1 MSVKV
6 GMKQSKKIAVTGGIG
21 SGKST
26 VMKIIAGK
34 GYPIFSCDEI
44 YSQLT
49 SDRDFLNILRH
60 SFGDILNSDGTLDRK
75 KLSEIVFNNP
85 AKLAELD
92 KITHPAIY
100 KEMFRMADEA
110 GGICFCEVP
119 LLFESRAESLFDGV
133 IIVMRNEEQ
142 RIKSVTA
149 RDKLPE
155 QDVKKRISNQFDYNS
170 ADFAMY
176 YVIHNNGDLSELEW
190 QTEEII
196 KKINEK

>member
-1 MSVKV
+1 
-6 GMKQSKKIAVTGGIG
+6 MKQSKKIAVTGGIG

-34 GYPIFSCDEI
+34 GYHIFSCDEI

-49 SDRDFLNILRH
+49 SDSDFLNILRH

-119 LLFESRAESLFDGV
+119 LLFESGAESLFDGV

-170 ADFAMY
+170 AVFAMY

-190 QTEEII
+190 QTEKII

>member
-1 MSVKV
+1 
-6 GMKQSKKIAVTGGIG
+6 MKQSKKIAVTGGIG

-49 SDRDFLNILRH
+49 SDRNFLNILRH

-119 LLFESRAESLFDGV
+119 LLFESGAESLFDGV

-170 ADFAMY
+170 TDFAMY

-196 KKINEK
+196 NKINEK

>member
-1 MSVKV
+1 
-6 GMKQSKKIAVTGGIG
+6 MKQSKKIAVTGGIG

-49 SDRDFLNILRH
+49 SDSDFLNILRH

-119 LLFESRAESLFDGV
+119 LLFESGAESLFDGV

-176 YVIHNNGDLSELEW
+176 YVIYNNGDLSELEW

>member
-1 MSVKV
+1 
-6 GMKQSKKIAVTGGIG
+6 MKQNKKIAVTGGIG

-119 LLFESRAESLFDGV
+119 LLFESGAESLFDGV

-170 ADFAMY
+170 AVFAMY

>member
-1 MSVKV
+1 
-6 GMKQSKKIAVTGGIG
+6 MKQSKKIAVTGGIG

-49 SDRDFLNILRH
+49 SDSDFLNILRH

-119 LLFESRAESLFDGV
+119 LLFESGAESLFDGV

-190 QTEEII
+190 QTVEII

>member
-1 MSVKV
+1 
-6 GMKQSKKIAVTGGIG
+6 MKQSKKIAVTGGIG

-100 KEMFRMADEA
+100 KEMLRMADEA

-119 LLFESRAESLFDGV
+119 LLFESGAESLFDGV

>member
-1 MSVKV
+1 
-6 GMKQSKKIAVTGGIG
+6 MKQSKKIAVTGGIG

-49 SDRDFLNILRH
+49 FDSDFLNILRH

-119 LLFESRAESLFDGV
+119 LLFESGAESLFDGV

>member
-1 MSVKV
+1 
-6 GMKQSKKIAVTGGIG
+6 MKQSKKIAVTGGIG

-49 SDRDFLNILRH
+49 SDSDFLNILRH

-119 LLFESRAESLFDGV
+119 LLFESGAESLFDGV
-133 IIVMRNEEQ
+133 IIVMRNEVQ

-155 QDVKKRISNQFDYNS
+155 QDVKKRILNQFDYDS

>member
-1 MSVKV
+1 
-6 GMKQSKKIAVTGGIG
+6 MKQSKKIAVTGGIG

-60 SFGDILNSDGTLDRK
+60 SFGDILNGDGTLDRK

-119 LLFESRAESLFDGV
+119 LLFESGAESLFDGV

-176 YVIHNNGDLSELEW
+176 YVIHNNGDLCELEW

-196 KKINEK
+196 NKINEK

>member
-1 MSVKV
+1 
-6 GMKQSKKIAVTGGIG
+6 MKQSKKIAVTGGIG

-49 SDRDFLNILRH
+49 SDSDFLNILRH

-119 LLFESRAESLFDGV
+119 LLFESGAESLFDGV

-176 YVIHNNGDLSELEW
+176 YVIHNNGDLNELEW

-196 KKINEK
+196 KKINENDLQH

>member
-1 MSVKV
+1 
-6 GMKQSKKIAVTGGIG
+6 MKQSKKIAVTGGIG

-49 SDRDFLNILRH
+49 SDSDFLNILRH

-110 GGICFCEVP
+110 GEICFCEVP
-119 LLFESRAESLFDGV
+119 LLFESGAESLFDGV

>member
-1 MSVKV
+1 
-6 GMKQSKKIAVTGGIG
+6 MKQSKKIAVTGGIG

-49 SDRDFLNILRH
+49 SDSDFLNILRH

-119 LLFESRAESLFDGV
+119 LLFESGAESLFDGV

-170 ADFAMY
+170 ADFTMY
-176 YVIHNNGDLSELEW
+176 YVIHNNGNLSELEW

-196 KKINEK
+196 KKISEK